1 MNGAGLPGSANRLQ
15 LARERARQ
23 IRHLFLDVDGV
34 MTDGGLYFDAQGET
48 LKRFHVQDGQGIK
61 QLLAA
66 GIGVGIVSGRSHP
79 AVVARARELGLHHV
93 FLGVSDKRACLV
105 SWCESSGVSPEAC
118 GHMGDDTADLDLM
131 RAVGLPMSVPNA
143 VESVREA
150 ALWVSQQ
157 AGGSGAVREAAEF
170 ILESRK

>member
-1 MNGAGLPGSANRLQ
+1 
-15 LARERARQ
+15 
-23 IRHLFLDVDGV
+23 
-34 MTDGGLYFDAQGET
+34 
-48 LKRFHVQDGQGIK
+48 
-61 QLLAA
+61 
-66 GIGVGIVSGRSHP
+66 
-79 AVVARARELGLHHV
+79 
-93 FLGVSDKRACLV
+93 
-105 SWCESSGVSPEAC
+105 
-118 GHMGDDTADLDLM
+118 M